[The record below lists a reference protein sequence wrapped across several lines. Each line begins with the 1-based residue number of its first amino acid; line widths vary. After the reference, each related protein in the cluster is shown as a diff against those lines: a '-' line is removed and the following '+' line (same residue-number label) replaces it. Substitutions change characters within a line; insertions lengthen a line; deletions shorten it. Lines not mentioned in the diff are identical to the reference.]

1 MTKRI
6 LAFLFIVAL
15 FSLAADQPTHFDG
28 NTWWHYVSV
37 LADDN
42 MEGRETGSPGLKRAQ
57 AFVVDQLK
65 QTGLQPA
72 GNNGFYQP
80 VKFIERSIVEKNS
93 SLALVRDGQAQ
104 PLTLGEDAFFS
115 TRIDLAPSVEAPL
128 VFVGYGL
135 SMPEKGYDDL
145 AGQDLHG
152 KVAVIL
158 AGQPPDI
165 PGALASHAS
174 SASERWKALKAAGAI
189 GTISIPNP
197 SNMDIPWPRMSLSR
211 THPSMTLA
219 DPEFDETTGQK
230 LAATFNPA
238 HADKLFEGSGHS
250 FDELLALAKDKKP
263 LPHFALPVSI
273 TAKAEL
279 QKRNVESDN
288 IVAKITGSDPE
299 LKNQYVVV
307 SAHIDHL
314 GIGEP
319 INGDPIYNGA
329 MDNASGSAALLDL
342 AQSFAHPQNKPK
354 RSLLFLWV
362 TAEEKG
368 LLGSRYFAARP
379 TVPKQSIVANVNMD
393 MFLPIIPLKVLTVL
407 GLAESDLGD
416 WVREVAEREGVPV
429 QPDPQP
435 ERNTFIRSDQYSFIR
450 QGIPSLAMKVGFN
463 GEDAKIQTEWLHQR
477 YHAPSDDLNQPVD
490 KSAAAKYEEILRGL
504 TLKIADNPARPEW
517 KQDSFF
523 RRFAQQNGH

>member
-1 MTKRI
+1 MTNRI
-6 LAFLFIVAL
+6 LVFIFSIAF

-37 LADDN
+37 LAADN
-42 MEGRETGSPGLKRAQ
+42 MEGRETGSPGLKRAE

-65 QTGLQPA
+65 QAGLQPA
-72 GNNGFYQP
+72 GSNGFYQP
-80 VKFIERSIVEKNS
+80 VRFIERSIVEKNS
-93 SLALVRDGQAQ
+93 SLALVRNGKAE
-104 PLTLGEDAFFS
+104 PLTLGEDAYFS
-115 TRIDLAPSVEAPL
+115 TRVDLAPSVEAPL

-135 SMPEKGYDDL
+135 SIPEKGYDDL

-174 SASERWKALKAAGAI
+174 SAAERWKALKAAGAI
-189 GTISIPNP
+189 GAINIPNP

-219 DPEFDETTGQK
+219 DPEFDDTAGQK
-230 LAATFNPA
+230 LSVTFNPA
-238 HADKLFEGSGHS
+238 HADKLFEGSGHT

-273 TAKAEL
+273 RAKAEL

-288 IVAKITGSDPE
+288 IVAKLSGSDPQ
-299 LKNQYVVV
+299 LKNEYVVI
-307 SAHIDHL
+307 SAHIDHV

-319 INGDPIYNGA
+319 INGDRIYNGA

-342 AQSFAHPQNKPK
+342 AQSFAKSQDKPK

-379 TVPKQSIVANVNMD
+379 TVPKQNIVADVNMD

-407 GLAESDLGD
+407 GLDESDLGD
-416 WVREVAEREGVPV
+416 WVRQVAEQQGVPV

-450 QGIPSLAMKVGFN
+450 KGVPALSIDVGYEA
-463 GEDAKIQTEWLHQR
+463 GSPEQKIFKEWRTQR
-477 YHAPSDDLNQPVD
+477 YHAPSDDINQPVNLQT
-490 KSAAAKYEEILRGL
+490 AAQMEEIYRDLL
-504 TLKIADNPARPEW
+504 ISVANADAKPHWNSS
-517 KQDSFF
+517 SFF
-523 RRFAQQNGH
+523 RRFAAP